1 MCGRMEHSE
10 WTSTQGGLI
19 VDAKSLK
26 RFTFD
31 IKTGMVLHA
40 SGERVGKPVVGRVL
54 IDGTFYTRAQVAYML
69 HYGETVTRIA
79 FADKNNRNL
88 RPGNLIPISIVS
100 VGSSSTVKVTV
111 RKSNATTFLGYHCS
125 MHACS
130 RGRGAH
136 LLGHSQDPYTSR
148 KGSAMGDSTIRI
160 TAKKPKRSAA
170 QRART
175 ACIVGAAAV
184 GYITLACALV
194 ATTAYYGQ
202 GGPLVDAIYAT
213 YRAITLP

>member
-111 RKSNATTFLGYHCS
+111 RKNNATTFLGYHCS
-125 MHACS
+125 MHAAEVAVRIYLATVKIPTHPEKAPQWVTVLS
-130 RGRGAH
+130 ELPRKNRNAVQRNAPAQRVSWVQQ
-136 LLGHSQDPYTSR
+136 LLGT
-148 KGSAMGDSTIRI
+148 
-160 TAKKPKRSAA
+160 
-170 QRART
+170 
-175 ACIVGAAAV
+175 
-184 GYITLACALV
+184 
-194 ATTAYYGQ
+194 
-202 GGPLVDAIYAT
+202 
-213 YRAITLP
+213 